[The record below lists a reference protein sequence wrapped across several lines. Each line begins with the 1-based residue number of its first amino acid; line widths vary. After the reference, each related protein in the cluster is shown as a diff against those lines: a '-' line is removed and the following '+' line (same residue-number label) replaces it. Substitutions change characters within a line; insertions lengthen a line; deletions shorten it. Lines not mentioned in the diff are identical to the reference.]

1 MLDAHSVQ
9 PFELHDEVDVRSLE
23 LLFLD
28 FVFKLFASLGRL
40 MTLVFLFSF
49 ELLLLNALLYE
60 SIVSGENSITS

>member
-60 SIVSGENSITS
+60 SIVSG